1 MHNCYPLKTTQP
13 FERGGSLNSNTIDL
27 PHYETYTPSQKSTT
41 HTSDFLKDKAT
52 RIAKMKIC
60 GSKNGGTTAAGNCER
75 EEETLQT
82 DVDLTKPME
91 FSEISPKPHN
101 YFLEPKADANVHKR
115 GSGTFS
121 EKQKFS
127 WKQEDGN
134 GKMEE
139 KREKTT
145 NIWKAAVYKRE
156 QKIHNLEVAR
166 PNSRR
171 STRRSTSLPKKRGC
185 IQKVPC
191 KRKKEAASGRGRPKR
206 ARPNLRQRSPLTS
219 SREDSNPPPAV
230 DANGLEG
237 LNAYQ
242 SLVKRND
249 QIVCPKFKRIPA
261 LLDCDEWDSSDS
273 NEDLNDEVFL
283 RMNLKEEMRQ
293 KLYYSRLQDVRKKE
307 EAHRIDPSIVVPP
320 RPTGTNAVV
329 LSKSQAELE
338 PVIPKGFGRLPTFNY
353 TVPENPANWRNPP
366 RLIRVVSY
374 GTGPISSKPHMSC
387 GGKSCTWA
395 KKGREKLRSGK
406 GNSNASTGNLPA
418 VVPSL
423 PTTVTVPPTGS
434 KHSLE
439 IIAKEKKSDERSS
452 MGLTAMK
459 CPLREPLSKRSKERQ
474 LDDSLSRQP
483 LSKQRRLDESNPK
496 RPKRLLL
503 RLRRRA
509 S

>member
-1 MHNCYPLKTTQP
+1 
-13 FERGGSLNSNTIDL
+13 
-27 PHYETYTPSQKSTT
+27 
-41 HTSDFLKDKAT
+41 
-52 RIAKMKIC
+52 MKLC
-60 GSKNGGTTAAGNCER
+60 GSKNGRKTPAGSCER
-75 EEETLQT
+75 E
-82 DVDLTKPME
+82 
-91 FSEISPKPHN
+91 I
-101 YFLEPKADANVHKR
+101 YNV
-115 GSGTFS
+115 
-121 EKQKFS
+121 
-127 WKQEDGN
+127 
-134 GKMEE
+134 
-139 KREKTT
+139 
-145 NIWKAAVYKRE
+145 
-156 QKIHNLEVAR
+156 EVSR

-171 STRRSTSLPKKRGC
+171 SRRRSTNLSKKRGC

-191 KRKKEAASGRGRPKR
+191 KRKKESASGRGRPKR
-206 ARPNLRQRSPLTS
+206 ARSNLRQRSPLTS

-230 DANGLEG
+230 DVNGLEG

-242 SLVKRND
+242 SLVKRKD

-307 EAHRIDPSIVVPP
+307 EAHRTDPSIVVPP

-353 TVPENPANWRNPP
+353 TLPDNPADWRNPP
-366 RLIRVVSY
+366 RLIRVQSY
-374 GTGPISSKPHMSC
+374 GTGPISSKPQMSC

-395 KKGREKLRSGK
+395 KKGSDKLRSGK
-406 GNSNASTGNLPA
+406 GNSSARTGNLPA

-423 PTTVTVPPTGS
+423 PTTVTISPAGS

-439 IIAKEKKSDERSS
+439 IIAKERQSDECSPKR
-452 MGLTAMK
+452 LTAIK
-459 CPLREPLSKRSKERQ
+459 CPLPETLSKLSKERQ
-474 LDDSLSRQP
+474 MDDRLSKQP
-483 LSKQRRLDESNPK
+483 MPKQRRLDESNSK

-503 RLRRRA
+503 RLRRRT